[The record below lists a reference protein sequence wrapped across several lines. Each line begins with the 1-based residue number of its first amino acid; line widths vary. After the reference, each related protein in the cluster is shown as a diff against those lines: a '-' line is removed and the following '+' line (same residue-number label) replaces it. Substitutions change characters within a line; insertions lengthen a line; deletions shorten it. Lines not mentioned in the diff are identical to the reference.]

1 MTSPTPSP
9 NDRTPNPDPSKK
21 PSHFAAPDKSP
32 ENPGQEAEDDLNNDL
47 NDDLNDD
54 LNLDQALQQV
64 EQSLSNLKQRYI
76 EVEQNQA
83 LQAQLRQREAEL
95 KKELR
100 RTPSYERSRRQP
112 LRNELRH
119 IQEQLDTIQL
129 NLESQLFS
137 FSSLKEPFWQAIRFG
152 GLGIIVGWILKS
164 CAG

>member
-9 NDRTPNPDPSKK
+9 NHRTPNPEPSKK
-21 PSHFAAPDKSP
+21 PSDFADPDKSP
-32 ENPGQEAEDDLNNDL
+32 ENPGQEAEDNL

-54 LNLDQALQQV
+54 LNLDQALQEV

-95 KKELR
+95 KKELH

-112 LRNELRH
+112 LRKELRH
-119 IQEQLDTIQL
+119 IQQQLDTIEL

-137 FSSLKEPFWQAIRFG
+137 FSSLKEPFWQAVRFG

-164 CAG
+164 CAQ